1 MRFSL
6 LPFLL
11 GNINFRKNISILYS
25 KKPNLGTEF
34 ERPFY
39 FPPEL
44 TSKLKLSLTPEFS
57 IKEDKNINTTFHS
70 PTGATTPKF
79 FNTTA
84 NPPNVLKKDVNI
96 TVLQEIK
103 PKKEL
108 KVSTKY
114 IRDDP
119 FEKQME
125 GVIVAGLQYY
135 IIYLF
140 ILTCSKIFLHNHEY
154 L

>member
-6 LPFLL
+6 LSFLL
-11 GNINFRKNISILYS
+11 GNINFRKDISILYS

-44 TSKLKLSLTPEFS
+44 ARKLNFSLNPDFS
-57 IKEDKNINTTFHS
+57 IKEDKDINTTFHS

-84 NPPNVLKKDVNI
+84 NLQNVLKKDVNI

-114 IRDDP
+114 IRAES
-119 FEKQME
+119 FEKQTE
-125 GVIVAGLQYY
+125 DVLVAGLQYY
-135 IIYLF
+135 IVYLF
-140 ILTCSKIFLHNHEY
+140 ILMCSKMFLHNH
-154 L
+154 

>member
-44 TSKLKLSLTPEFS
+44 ASKLNLSLTPEFS
-57 IKEDKNINTTFHS
+57 IKKDK
-70 PTGATTPKF
+70 
-79 FNTTA
+79 
-84 NPPNVLKKDVNI
+84 NVLKKDVNI
-96 TVLQEIK
+96 TVLQETK

-108 KVSTKY
+108 KISTKY
-114 IRDDP
+114 IRNEP

-135 IIYLF
+135 IVYLF
-140 ILTCSKIFLHNHEY
+140 ILMCSKMFLHNP
-154 L
+154 

>member
-44 TSKLKLSLTPEFS
+44 ASKLNFSLNPDFS
-57 IKEDKNINTTFHS
+57 IKEDKDVNTTFHS
-70 PTGATTPKF
+70 PTKTTTPKF
-79 FNTTA
+79 FNTTT
-84 NPPNVLKKDVNI
+84 NPQDVNI
-96 TVLQEIK
+96 TVLQETK

-114 IRDDP
+114 IRDEP

-135 IIYLF
+135 IVYLF
-140 ILTCSKIFLHNHEY
+140 ILTCSKMFLHNH
-154 L
+154 